1 LAGGDAPLV
10 INPYADARSPSGAYA
25 GRMGPMLPEP
35 ESQQS
40 AMLRLISLSAC
51 TIIVVFVTIAD
62 IDGMLGKTA
71 PVVASSAVALA
82 VAVTGLAWV
91 VVIGSETTART
102 MTVLTAVG
110 LAGALQVG
118 LLPEEAGYLIIFVAL
133 IGIGMELPLL
143 PALTAGF
150 VVFAA
155 ANVSFLV
162 AARLPLS
169 NIVSN
174 DVGAAFLFTV
184 GLFIRSARASQA
196 RARADQA
203 RAEGLLAE
211 LRASQAARAE
221 AAALTERTRLAR
233 EIHDILAHSLT
244 GLVLALDTAE
254 LLARRGDADPDA
266 PGADIGATGADPGAV
281 PGAVPG
287 APRASGADTGT
298 VALMLGQVNR
308 AQRIAREGLADTR
321 RAISALR
328 GDELP
333 GPALLDRL
341 VRETSE
347 ATGSH
352 AELTVAGEPR
362 PLAPEV
368 GLALYRTAQEALI
381 NTAKYA
387 GRGGRAALSLS
398 YRTDGIELEIEDA
411 PAPDAAPHRSGGP
424 NSGALASGGLA
435 SGARTSGGLT
445 FGGYGLTGMRERAE
459 LLGGTLTAG
468 PTDQGFQVLLWLP
481 TGSPAHQVP
490 REAEAG

>member
-1 LAGGDAPLV
+1 MAGGGAPFV
-10 INPYADARSPSGAYA
+10 INPYADAQVPPGAYA
-25 GRMGPMLPEP
+25 GRMGPMPPET
-35 ESQQS
+35 EFQQS
-40 AMLRLISLSAC
+40 AMLRLISMSAC
-51 TIIVVFVTIAD
+51 AIIVVFVTLIAVH
-62 IDGMLGKTA
+62 GMFGKTA
-71 PVVASSAVALA
+71 PVVAGSALA
-82 VAVTGLAWV
+82 LTVAVIGLVWV
-91 VVIGSETTART
+91 VVIGTETTALT

-110 LAGALQVG
+110 LAGALQIG

-133 IGIGMELPLL
+133 IGVGMELPPV
-143 PALTAGF
+143 PAFTAGLI
-150 VVFAA
+150 VFAA
-155 ANVSFLV
+155 ANLSFLV
-162 AARLPLS
+162 AARLS
-169 NIVSN
+169 ATNIVSN

-196 RARADQA
+196 RASADQA

-211 LRASQAARAE
+211 LRASQAAQAE

-233 EIHDILAHSLT
+233 EIHDILAHSLS

-254 LLARRGDADPDA
+254 LLARRGGADPDA
-266 PGADIGATGADPGAV
+266 DTGASG
-281 PGAVPG
+281 
-287 APRASGADTGT
+287 ASGADNGT

-347 ATGSH
+347 ATGSY

-387 GRGGRAALSLS
+387 GRGGRAALSLT
-398 YRTDGIELEIEDA
+398 YRTDGIELAIEDA
-411 PAPDAAPHRSGGP
+411 RAPDAAPHQSGG
-424 NSGALASGGLA
+424 AA
-435 SGARTSGGLT
+435 SGGLT

-468 PTDQGFQVLLWLP
+468 PTDQGFHVLLWLP
-481 TGSPAHQVP
+481 TGPAAHQVP

>member
-1 LAGGDAPLV
+1 MVPV
-10 INPYADARSPSGAYA
+10 P
-25 GRMGPMLPEP
+25 PESD

-40 AMLRLISLSAC
+40 AMLRLITLSASA
-51 TIIVVFVTIAD
+51 IIVVFVTLGVVQ
-62 IDGMLGKTA
+62 GMLGKTA
-71 PVVASSAVALA
+71 PVIAASAAALAIAVA
-82 VAVTGLAWV
+82 GLAWI
-91 VVIGSETTART
+91 VVIGTETTAQT
-102 MTVLTAVG
+102 MTALTAVG
-110 LAGALQVG
+110 LSGAALVG
-118 LLPEEAGYLIIFVAL
+118 LLPEEAGYLIVFVAL
-133 IGIGMELPLL
+133 IGIGIELPPL

-150 VVFAA
+150 IVFAA
-155 ANVSFLV
+155 ANLSFLA
-162 AARLPLS
+162 AARLSAS
-169 NIVSN
+169 NIIGN

-184 GLFIRSARASQA
+184 GLFIRSARAAQA

-211 LRASQAARAE
+211 LRASQAAQAE

-233 EIHDILAHSLT
+233 EIHDILAHSLA

-254 LLARRGDADPDA
+254 LLARRGGADPDA
-266 PGADIGATGADPGAV
+266 AGGDTGASGAA
-281 PGAVPG
+281 GASGTSG
-287 APRASGADTGT
+287 AAGADTGT

-308 AQRIAREGLADTR
+308 AQRMAREGLADTR

-341 VRETSE
+341 VRQTSE
-347 ATGSH
+347 ATGSQ

-362 PLAPEV
+362 PLSPEV

-387 GRGGRAALSLS
+387 GPCGRAELSLT
-398 YRTDGIELEIEDA
+398 YRTDGIELAIEDA
-411 PAPDAAPHRSGGP
+411 RAPDAAPPRS
-424 NSGALASGGLA
+424 S
-435 SGARTSGGLT
+435 GLT

-459 LLGGTLTAG
+459 LLGGRLTAG
-468 PTDQGFQVLLWLP
+468 PTDQGFRVLLWLP
-481 TGSPAHQVP
+481 SGSAAHPLP

>member
-1 LAGGDAPLV
+1 MAGGDAPLV
-10 INPYADARSPSGAYA
+10 INPYADARIPPGAYA
-25 GRMGPMLPEP
+25 GRMGPMPPET
-35 ESQQS
+35 EFQQS
-40 AMLRLISLSAC
+40 AMLRLISMSAC
-51 TIIVVFVTIAD
+51 TIIVVFVTLSAVH
-62 IDGMLGKTA
+62 GMLGKTA
-71 PVVASSAVALA
+71 PVVAGSAVALA
-82 VAVTGLAWV
+82 VAVIGLAWV
-91 VVIGSETTART
+91 VVIGTETTALT

-110 LAGALQVG
+110 LAGALQIG

-133 IGIGMELPLL
+133 IGIGIELPPL
-143 PALTAGF
+143 PALTAGLI
-150 VVFAA
+150 VFAA
-155 ANVSFLV
+155 ANLSFLV
-162 AARLPLS
+162 AARLS
-169 NIVSN
+169 ATNIVSN

-196 RARADQA
+196 RASADQA

-211 LRASQAARAE
+211 LRASQAAQAE

-233 EIHDILAHSLT
+233 EIHDILAHSLS

-254 LLARRGDADPDA
+254 LLARRGGADPDA
-266 PGADIGATGADPGAV
+266 DLGADPGA
-281 PGAVPG
+281 PG
-287 APRASGADTGT
+287 ASGADNGT

-347 ATGSH
+347 VTGSH

-387 GRGGRAALSLS
+387 GRGGRAALSLT
-398 YRTDGIELEIEDA
+398 YRSDGIELAIEDA
-411 PAPDAAPHRSGGP
+411 RAPDAAPHR
-424 NSGALASGGLA
+424 
-435 SGARTSGGLT
+435 SGGLT

-468 PTDQGFQVLLWLP
+468 PTGQGFHVLLWLP
-481 TGSPAHQVP
+481 TGPAAHQVP

>member
-1 LAGGDAPLV
+1 MVPVPPQSD
-10 INPYADARSPSGAYA
+10 
-25 GRMGPMLPEP
+25 

-40 AMLRLISLSAC
+40 AMLRLITLSASA
-51 TIIVVFVTIAD
+51 IIVVFVTLGVIQ
-62 IDGMLGKTA
+62 GMLGKTA
-71 PVVASSAVALA
+71 PVIAASAAALA
-82 VAVTGLAWV
+82 VAVAGLAWI
-91 VVIGSETTART
+91 VVIGTETTART
-102 MTVLTAVG
+102 MTALTAVG
-110 LAGALQVG
+110 LSGAALVG
-118 LLPEEAGYLIIFVAL
+118 LLPEEAGYLIVFVAL
-133 IGIGMELPLL
+133 TGIGIELPPL

-155 ANVSFLV
+155 ANLSFLA
-162 AARLPLS
+162 AARLSPS
-169 NIVSN
+169 NIISN

-184 GLFIRSARASQA
+184 GLFIRSARAAQA

-211 LRASQAARAE
+211 LRASQAAQAE

-233 EIHDILAHSLT
+233 EIHDILAHSLA

-254 LLARRGDADPDA
+254 LLARRGGADADAAGGD
-266 PGADIGATGADPGAV
+266 TGASSASGAS
-281 PGAVPG
+281 G
-287 APRASGADTGT
+287 ASGADTGT

-308 AQRIAREGLADTR
+308 AQRMAREGLADTR

-341 VRETSE
+341 VRQTSE
-347 ATGSH
+347 ATGSQ

-362 PLAPEV
+362 PLSPEV

-387 GRGGRAALSLS
+387 GRGGRAELSLT
-398 YRTDGIELEIEDA
+398 YRTDGIELAIEDA
-411 PAPDAAPHRSGGP
+411 RAPDAAPPRS
-424 NSGALASGGLA
+424 S
-435 SGARTSGGLT
+435 GLT

-459 LLGGTLTAG
+459 LLGGRLTAG
-468 PTDQGFQVLLWLP
+468 PTDLGFRVLLWLP
-481 TGSPAHQVP
+481 SGSAAHPLP